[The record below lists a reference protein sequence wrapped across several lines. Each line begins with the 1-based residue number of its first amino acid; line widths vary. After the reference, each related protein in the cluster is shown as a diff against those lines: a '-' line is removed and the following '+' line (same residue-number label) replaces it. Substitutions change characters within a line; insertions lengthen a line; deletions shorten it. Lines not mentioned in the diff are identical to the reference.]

1 MVSILVRMG
10 QVIDWRTVLMD
21 SDGDS
26 AESHPSAQH
35 VVSELDFKTAG
46 VGERSLVVAATQ
58 GHHDE
63 EAVEQGTKS

>member
-1 MVSILVRMG
+1 
-10 QVIDWRTVLMD
+10 MD
-21 SDGDS
+21 SDGGS

-46 VGERSLVVAATQ
+46 VDERSLVVVATQ
-58 GHHDE
+58 GYHDE

>member
-1 MVSILVRMG
+1 MVGTLVRTG
-10 QVIDWRTVLMD
+10 QVIGWRTVLMD
-21 SDGDS
+21 PDGGS

-46 VGERSLVVAATQ
+46 VDELSLVVVATQ

-63 EAVEQGTKS
+63 DAVEQGTKS